1 MCALIAAAGTPCE
14 FEASANAVSARV
26 KIAPPMDRPVAV
38 HMLLPDLHFYPGSP
52 WRYLQKLDACL
63 PGKYICC
70 KETGGIIHRE
80 CIIAGRKESMS
91 LVTMNEHTS
100 IRGILYWQYWM

>member
-26 KIAPPMDRPVAV
+26 KIVSSVNRPVAV
-38 HMLLPDLHFYPGSP
+38 HVLLPDLHFYPGSP
-52 WRYLQKLDACL
+52 LRYLYDLDAGL
-63 PGKYICC
+63 PGKYICF

-80 CIIAGRKESMS
+80 CIIAGRKEIMS
-91 LVTMNEHTS
+91 LLTMNERTS
-100 IRGILYWQYWM
+100 KSGILY